1 MKNVFS
7 EHLTP
12 RMPRVLGWKK
22 PLSLADMSQNIN
34 TEVQG

>member
-7 EHLTP
+7 EHLTL
-12 RMPRVLGWKK
+12 RSFKVLGKKK

-34 TEVQG
+34 TEAQG